1 MIDSLCI
8 TSLYATALVSICLS
22 AYSSP
27 PPSSPIYDD
36 GDDDGDY
43 DDDER
48 DDFIQSR
55 P

>member
-1 MIDSLCI
+1 MKGVMEHC
-8 TSLYATALVSICLS
+8 
-22 AYSSP
+22 
-27 PPSSPIYDD
+27 DD